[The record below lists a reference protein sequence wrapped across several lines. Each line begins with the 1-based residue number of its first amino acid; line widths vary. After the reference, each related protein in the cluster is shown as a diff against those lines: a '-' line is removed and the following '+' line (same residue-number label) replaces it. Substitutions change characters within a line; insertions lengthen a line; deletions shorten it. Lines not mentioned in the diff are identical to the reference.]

1 MGRLEIK
8 PPIITLLRILLIPL
22 KSSNYS
28 SEEFERNIYTR
39 FLPRTISV
47 IPAAIRSASWSPTDS

>member
-8 PPIITLLRILLIPL
+8 PPIITLFYDP
-22 KSSNYS
+22 SYS
-28 SEEFERNIYTR
+28 SEESERNIYAR

-47 IPAAIRSASWSPTDS
+47 IPAAIRSANWSPTDS

>member
-8 PPIITLLRILLIPL
+8 PPIITLLYDP
-22 KSSNYS
+22 SYS
-28 SEEFERNIYTR
+28 SEESKRKIYAR
-39 FLPRTISV
+39 LLPRTISV

>member
-8 PPIITLLRILLIPL
+8 PPIITLLYDP
-22 KSSNYS
+22 SYS
-28 SEEFERNIYTR
+28 SEESERNIYAH
-39 FLPRTISV
+39 FFPRTISV